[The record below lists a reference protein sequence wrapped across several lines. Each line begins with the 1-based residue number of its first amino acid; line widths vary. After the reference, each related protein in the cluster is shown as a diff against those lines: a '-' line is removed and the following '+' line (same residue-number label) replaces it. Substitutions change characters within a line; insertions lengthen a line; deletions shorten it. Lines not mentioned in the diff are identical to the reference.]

1 MKQLDKRK
9 LLKNA
14 KNEYLGAILAAKVAR
29 RLHNMPSEDRLD
41 PKAKVTSLAL
51 AMITEGE
58 VDYEIE
64 TYEPRRAAEETVK

>member
-14 KNEYLGAILAAKVAR
+14 QNEYLGAVLAAKVAR
-29 RLHNMPSEDRLD
+29 RLHNMPPEERSD

-51 AMITEGE
+51 EMITQGE
-58 VDYEIE
+58 VEYELE
-64 TYEPRRAAEETVK
+64 DFVSKAASEDFGK